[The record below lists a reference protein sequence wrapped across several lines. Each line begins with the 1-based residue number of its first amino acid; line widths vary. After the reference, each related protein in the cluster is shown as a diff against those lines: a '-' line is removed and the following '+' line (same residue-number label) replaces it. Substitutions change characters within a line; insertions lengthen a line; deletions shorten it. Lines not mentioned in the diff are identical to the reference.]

1 MILYYGVSRYL
12 RVENNKHEL
21 FHEVSICSSKSG
33 SKCSHRSDLALT
45 AVTPLLAESFQR
57 NPDTTVVAAA
67 AAAAVVATA
76 VQVVEVDPTPV
87 VAVVAVDPTP
97 VVPVEPTTH
106 NNTKRKATPL
116 LAESFQRNPDS
127 RQQ

>member
-33 SKCSHRSDLALT
+33 SKCSLRSDLALT

-67 AAAAVVATA
+67 AAA

-87 VAVVAVDPTP
+87 VAV
-97 VVPVEPTTH
+97 EPTTH
-106 NNTKRKATPL
+106 NNTKRKVMPL

-127 RQQ
+127 RQQTADSRQQTADSRQQ